1 MATKCPNCGSLETQ
15 TLLDRDQCLICG
27 QHFDANGKLAAGMD
41 QSTRED
47 FLRRVAPR
55 QTNVVG
61 NLADLQRGG
70 ALVVT
75 GQSDKIADGVEP
87 PPGTSTAGLK
97 AEAKANEKVDAAIAA
112 AADELADAQAK
123 AAEGVVSASASAK
136 SDKADK
142 K

>member
-1 MATKCPNCGSLETQ
+1 MATKCPNCGSLDTQ
-15 TLLDRDQCLICG
+15 TLLDRDQCINCG
-27 QHFDANGKLAAGMD
+27 QHFNAEGKLAAGMD
-41 QSTRED
+41 ASTRED

-97 AEAKANEKVDAAIAA
+97 AEAKAAEKVDAAIAA
-112 AADELADAQAK
+112 AADSVSDAQAS
-123 AAEGVVSASASAK
+123 AAESVVSASAKASK
-136 SDKADK
+136 SDKDK
-142 K
+142 